1 MLANMPAPNSIYRRS
16 ALRHLGGGA
25 LLLGAGGVGWLAAA
39 RAAEEAVKIPPP
51 AQDLP
56 PAGKGLQKAIFAG
69 GCFWG
74 VQGVFQHVKGVQRAV
89 SGYSG
94 GTAPTAAYE
103 LVSRGNTGH
112 AESVEITY
120 DPSQVSYGTLLQIFF
135 SVAHDPTQLNQQGP
149 DVGTQY
155 RSAIFATS
163 PAQLKVAQ
171 AYVAQL
177 DATKLFGKP
186 IVTQLEGKPSFFPAE
201 MYHQDYMTENPRN
214 PYIVFNDL
222 PKVANLK
229 RLFPERFRSEPV
241 LVKRRS

>member
-1 MLANMPAPNSIYRRS
+1 MHGISPTPHPIHRRRML
-16 ALRHLGGGA
+16 LRLAGGA
-25 LLLGAGGVGWLAAA
+25 LLLGCGLAWQSTA
-39 RAAEEAVKIPPP
+39 RAAEEAVKIPAP

-56 PAGKGLQKAIFAG
+56 PAGHGPQKAIFAG

-120 DPSQVSYGTLLQIFF
+120 DPAQISYGTLLQIFF
-135 SVAHDPTQLNQQGP
+135 SVAHDPTQLNRQGP

-163 PAQLKVAQ
+163 PEQLKIAQ
-171 AYVAQL
+171 AYIAQL
-177 DATKLFGKP
+177 DAAKRFGKP
-186 IVTQLEGKPSFFPAE
+186 IVTRLEDKPSFFPAE
-201 MYHQDYMTENPRN
+201 MHHQDYMTENPRS

-222 PKVANLK
+222 PKVENLK

-241 LVKRRS
+241 LVKRAN

>member
-16 ALRHLGGGA
+16 ALRRLGGGA